1 MVADHILTY
10 ALGLD
15 GGGVERAQLRLIEGW
30 IAAGRRVTLVLGNR
44 DGALA
49 DAIPAGTEVIDRD
62 THSYLRLALRLGVI
76 VADTRPDILF
86 CAGSYYTGCAALA
99 RMRLGLAAPVIVG
112 KVSNAAD
119 RGDHGI
125 WLGIAHAR
133 WLRYHGRFLDWL
145 VAMTPATADVAARAM
160 RMEERVDVIPNPPAQ
175 PRSDSDPIAL
185 PPGRAILGVG
195 RLAPQ
200 KRWDRLINAL
210 ENLPPDVSLTILGEG
225 PLRAALT
232 EQAAAAGL
240 ASRVHLPGQ
249 VGNPFAAMQ
258 AARLVALTSDF
269 EGVPGV
275 LREALSVGT
284 PVVATESS
292 ESIAEI
298 ISDPTLG
305 TIVGR
310 DDPAALVAALLHWL
324 DAPRP
329 KSVAMPGVD
338 SAARYLELF
347 DRLV

>member
-1 MVADHILTY
+1 MAADHVMTY

-30 IAAGRRVTLVLGNR
+30 VAAGRRVTFVLGNR

-49 DAIPAGTEVIDRD
+49 DAIPPGTDVIDLG
-62 THSYLRLALRLGVI
+62 THSYARLALTLGGI
-76 VADTRPDILF
+76 VADVRPDILF

-99 RMRLGLAAPVIVG
+99 RMRLGLAAPLIVG

-119 RGDHGI
+119 RGDHGL

-145 VAMTPATADVAARAM
+145 VAMTPGTAHVAARAM
-160 RMEERVDVIPNPPAQ
+160 HMEDRVSVIANPPAQ
-175 PRSDSDPIAL
+175 ARPDAASVVL
-185 PPGRAILGVG
+185 PPGRPILGVG

-200 KRWDRLINAL
+200 KRWDRMIDAL
-210 ENLPPDVSLTILGEG
+210 GQLQPDVSLTILGEG

-240 ASRVHLPGQ
+240 AGRVHLPGQ

-292 ESIAEI
+292 EAIAEI
-298 ISDPTLG
+298 IDRPALG
-305 TIVGR
+305 TIVPR
-310 DDPAALVAALLHWL
+310 DDPAALVAALSHWL

-329 KSVAMPGVD
+329 EPVAMPGSD
-338 SAARYLELF
+338 SAQRYLALF